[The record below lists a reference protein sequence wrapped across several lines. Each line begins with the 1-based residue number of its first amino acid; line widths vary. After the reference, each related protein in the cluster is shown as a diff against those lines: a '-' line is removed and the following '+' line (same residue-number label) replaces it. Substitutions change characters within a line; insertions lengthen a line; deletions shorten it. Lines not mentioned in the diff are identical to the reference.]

1 MGKPKIRV
9 TDSKLHRVNGLSRA
23 AIEAARKTS
32 KMLPHELLLCWANG
46 IEIAGLKPDPAQQ
59 LYAAVAAAPYYQPKL
74 ANIEV
79 KQDVRVKAVISAAP
93 MTQHQWAQKY
103 LNQES
108 NTVSPQVTYEVSQ
121 SLDHQNK
128 NTQPLTIDANS
139 PTTQETTPPAEAST
153 LPTDNPAKQ
162 NENPE
167 NAEAPVANFK
177 TESETV

>member
-128 NTQPLTIDANS
+128 NTNAEL
-139 PTTQETTPPAEAST
+139 AEAVVAPVGGEHV
-153 LPTDNPAKQ
+153 PTDDAQPR
-162 NENPE
+162 
-167 NAEAPVANFK
+167 
-177 TESETV
+177 ESSESSESLDPPSKS

>member
-121 SLDHQNK
+121 SLVHENK
-128 NTQPLTIDANS
+128 NTNAEL
-139 PTTQETTPPAEAST
+139 AEAVVAPVGGEHV
-153 LPTDNPAKQ
+153 PTDDAQPR
-162 NENPE
+162 ES
-167 NAEAPVANFK
+167 
-177 TESETV
+177 SETSESLDPPSKS